1 VSIGRHLVVIVAAA
15 LALAGCGPSS
25 VSGTSRPVETSQPAS
40 SAGSAPHAGA
50 APTVTAAPP
59 TPHGSSSASRVRSH
73 PTKVLVVIEE
83 NHSLHEMLSE
93 MPYLAALSSRYG
105 YATRWHALT
114 HPSEPNY
121 LAIVGGSTFGISD
134 DRPPAQN
141 ASKVG
146 HARSVF
152 SQARQAG
159 RSARTY
165 AELMPSRC
173 ALRDHGAY
181 AVRHNPWTFFA
192 ADRAACRAGDLN
204 TDTFRADAQA
214 NRLPNV
220 GLLIPDVDDDAHDAS
235 LARADRWLKRT
246 LTPVLASTDFT
257 SGRLVVVVTAD
268 EDDRTSGNIVL
279 TSVLTPRVSHL
290 VVKTP
295 LTHYSL
301 TRFLDEV
308 LGVAPLGNA
317 RGAPDMGS
325 AFGL

>member
-1 VSIGRHLVVIVAAA
+1 MPIGRHLVVIAAAA
-15 LALAGCGPSS
+15 LVLTGCGSDN

-40 SAGSAPHAGA
+40 SAGPVPKAGA
-50 APTVTAAPP
+50 APAVTAVLP
-59 TPHGSSSASRVRSH
+59 TPHGSSSASRAGSH

-83 NHSLHEMLSE
+83 NHSLNQMLSE
-93 MPYLAALSSRYG
+93 MPYLAGLSNRYG

-121 LAIVGGSTFGISD
+121 VAMVGGSTFGVTN
-134 DRPPAQN
+134 DRPPADN

-146 HARSVF
+146 HALSVF

-165 AELMPSRC
+165 AESMPSRC
-173 ALRDHGAY
+173 AARDHGAY
-181 AVRHNPWTFFA
+181 AVRHNPWTYFA
-192 ADRAACRAGDLN
+192 ADRAACRADDLN
-204 TDTFRADAQA
+204 TDTFRADAEA

-220 GLLIPDVDDDAHDAS
+220 GLLIPNLDNDAHDAS
-235 LARADRWLKRT
+235 LTRADLWLKRR

-268 EDDRTSGNIVL
+268 EDDRRSGNIVL

-301 TRFLDEV
+301 TRFLGEV

-317 RGAPDMGS
+317 RGAPDMRS